1 MEVCGI
7 ETNPNRSVDIET
19 EFVSTIDYTEKTI
32 EDASLP
38 MGTSTIIQTGKK
50 GYKVKSYRVTK
61 ENGIEIERKFIST
74 DTYSPIAQIKKVAL
88 TETGF

>member
-1 MEVCGI
+1 MAVL
-7 ETNPNRSVDIET
+7 P
-19 EFVSTIDYTEKTI
+19 FAEKTI

-38 MGTSTIIQTGKK
+38 MGTSEIIQEGKK

-61 ENGIEIERKFIST
+61 ENGVEIERKLIST

-88 TETGF
+88 TEVGF

>member
-1 MEVCGI
+1 
-7 ETNPNRSVDIET
+7 
-19 EFVSTIDYTEKTI
+19 
-32 EDASLP
+32 
-38 MGTSTIIQTGKK
+38 MGTSEIIQTGKK

-61 ENGIEIERKFIST
+61 ENGVEIERKVIST